1 MADRTLHPEVAAGEG
16 KGMSPEHLNVA
27 VSASMDT
34 DGV

>member
-16 KGMSPEHLNVA
+16 KGMSPKQLSVA

>member
-1 MADRTLHPEVAAGEG
+1 MADRTLHPEVPAGEG
-16 KGMSPEHLNVA
+16 KGMSPKQLNVA